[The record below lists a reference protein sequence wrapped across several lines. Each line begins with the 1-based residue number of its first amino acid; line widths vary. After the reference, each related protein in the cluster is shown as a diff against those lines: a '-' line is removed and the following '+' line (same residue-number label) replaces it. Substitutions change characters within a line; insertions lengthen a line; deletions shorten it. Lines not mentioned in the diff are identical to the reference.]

1 MKQENEIEH
10 LGQSEKASSKGWH
23 LDRDLKK
30 VRRTMMGQSEET
42 AFQVEET
49 VSAKVLRQEC
59 AWSVLE
65 QKRDQCGW
73 GYL

>member
-1 MKQENEIEH
+1 
-10 LGQSEKASSKGWH
+10 
-23 LDRDLKK
+23 
-30 VRRTMMGQSEET
+30 MGQSEET

-73 GYL
+73 GYLQQKMGLERDYGGLQGLTVAETFGFSSE